1 MQTTTRCARCNRPLR
16 KTTGLGPVCARRT
29 RAEQQYKPAQIDKA
43 RELAAER
50 GVVDTGIRTQR
61 GRRVFQVVASNGTD
75 RYFTTA
81 AACTCPRGLKGNATT
96 AKPCYHTLAV
106 VLAA

>member
-16 KTTGLGPVCARRT
+16 KTTGLGPVCARRA
-29 RAEQQYKPAQIDKA
+29 RAEATYKPHQIDKA

-61 GRRVFQVVASNGTD
+61 RRRVFQVIASNGID
-75 RYFTTA
+75 RYFTTT
-81 AACTCPRGLKGNATT
+81 AACTCAAGLKG
-96 AKPCYHTLAV
+96 KHRCFHRLAV